1 MDDVNTDRPPNAGDR
16 DRSIAAVLALVAT
29 AVLLVALA
37 LVGSES
43 IQITA
48 VIALGFLA
56 PIAALVASAVER
68 RVVGRR
74 LATLKIT
81 SQSATEARMNQ
92 DEVFTRFIDEL
103 RAPLTAVYG
112 LSEHLREAGIADAAE
127 TEDLIEIISRDA
139 NEIVRT
145 IENTSIAAQIDTGRY
160 RPKPVVVQLDHE
172 INWIIEPLRGTSI
185 EISVDARQADVW
197 CDPAAIRLMLLN
209 VLHAAADDGA
219 SAARIDVAERNG
231 LGIISIT
238 DDRRQNHTTV
248 EAPADQPSDGSTLSS
263 DIVPGVVE
271 SQGGT
276 VSSARTLGWSNTVIR
291 LPLATP
297 AQLTELADGSNSI
310 TESS

>member
-1 MDDVNTDRPPNAGDR
+1 MDDVNTDRAPNAGDR

-37 LVGSES
+37 LVGSGS
-43 IQITA
+43 VQITA
-48 VIALGFLA
+48 VITLGFLG
-56 PIAALVASAVER
+56 PIAALVASTVER

-74 LATLKIT
+74 LTTLENTI
-81 SQSATEARMNQ
+81 QSGTEARRNH
-92 DEVFTRFIDEL
+92 DELFTRFIDEL

-172 INWIIEPLRGTSI
+172 IIWIIEALRGTSI
-185 EISVDARQADVW
+185 EIAVDARQADVW

-209 VLHAAADDGA
+209 VLHTAADDGA
-219 SAARIDVAERNG
+219 STARIDVAERNG

-238 DDRRQNHTTV
+238 DDRRRNHITV
-248 EAPADQPSDGSTLSS
+248 ETPADQPSSGITLSS
-263 DIVPGVVE
+263 GIVPAVVE

-297 AQLTELADGSNSI
+297 AQLTELADESNSI
-310 TESS
+310 TESP